1 MKDYMTIKIDDLE
14 MTVEEEE
21 FIEKIDYLRCGYML
35 ALDAIGC
42 TKPEFTFEIE
52 EDPTYEDEFF
62 AVVKWGE
69 KELFKNY
76 KEFPFRS
83 NFEKERI
90 YFENL
95 KSFLFDSIAFEA
107 IQNA

>member
-1 MKDYMTIKIDDLE
+1 MKDYMNIKIDELD
-14 MTVEEEE
+14 MTLEEEE
-21 FIEKIDYLRCGYML
+21 FIEKIDYLRRGYML
-35 ALDAIGC
+35 ALDAIAC
-42 TKPEFTFEIE
+42 TKPKFTFEIE

-83 NFEKERI
+83 HFQKETI

-95 KSFLFDSIAFEA
+95 KSFLFDSIAFKA
-107 IQNA
+107 IWNA